1 MLWKRTRL
9 LCFNVD
15 GVLVDWHQF
24 FGWIGSAKACPTH
37 WCQAHTR
44 SHKGGEKKRESKRH
58 VSWQREW
65 AIWFNRINYQSHNR
79 IECSGKWSCPF
90 YFAAHFPA
98 VQSPKSF
105 RNQWIVL
112 NGPQRS
118 MRSPINIYSIQFN
131 ALGALFLCCVRPGA
145 VFVWMNLIWSLCL
158 CVCLCIRRDFIGT
171 YATFHSLRFALK
183 SVHTDRN
190 EKKTNG
196 NCTKGIRKWCLA
208 AAVADVTFAR
218 YEYRIRNSSCANLIN
233 SRLTELPNIS
243 TAHLLDIVFCG
254 RCSGH
259 IRIEQKGNFN
269 WPFELKMH
277 SMTSAKLLRPCI
289 VVRSSNQVD
298 SVRVSRRQWFIFLFI
313 LVGNLK
319 LSVTCR
325 RWALTPW
332 SHKSNAFLIQFSTS
346 STYFK
351 INDPS
356 NVDRWE
362 A

>member
-158 CVCLCIRRDFIGT
+158 CVPVHSSRFYWNVRDFSLFAVRIKIRSHRPKRKKKQMGIAQKESESGVWPLLLLMWHSPDTNIAYGT
-171 YATFHSLRFALK
+171 
-183 SVHTDRN
+183 
-190 EKKTNG
+190 
-196 NCTKGIRKWCLA
+196 
-208 AAVADVTFAR
+208 
-218 YEYRIRNSSCANLIN
+218 
-233 SRLTELPNIS
+233 
-243 TAHLLDIVFCG
+243 
-254 RCSGH
+254 
-259 IRIEQKGNFN
+259 
-269 WPFELKMH
+269 
-277 SMTSAKLLRPCI
+277 
-289 VVRSSNQVD
+289 
-298 SVRVSRRQWFIFLFI
+298 VRVQI
-313 LVGNLK
+313 
-319 LSVTCR
+319 
-325 RWALTPW
+325 
-332 SHKSNAFLIQFSTS
+332 
-346 STYFK
+346 
-351 INDPS
+351 
-356 NVDRWE
+356 
-362 A
+362 